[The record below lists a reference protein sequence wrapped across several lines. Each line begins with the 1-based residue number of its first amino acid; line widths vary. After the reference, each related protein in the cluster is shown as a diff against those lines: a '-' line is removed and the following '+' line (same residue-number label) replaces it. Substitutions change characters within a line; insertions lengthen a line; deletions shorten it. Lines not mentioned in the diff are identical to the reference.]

1 MPQLSCMHATKQV
14 MYATGLHRSLGRV
27 HMLQNR
33 VMYATGLHRIRIC
46 MSLSSRV
53 DIYATEQGC
62 VRHGT
67 PQNRDMCATEQGRV
81 YHRAGS
87 RMPQLSFVHATKQ
100 VTYATGLHRSL
111 GRVHMLQNRVAYA
124 TGLYRI
130 GICMSLSRVLYATV

>member
-1 MPQLSCMHATKQV
+1 MLQFSFMHATKQV
-14 MYATGLHRSLGRV
+14 MYATGLHRSLSRVSMLLNRVAYATGLHRIRICMSLSSRV

-67 PQNRDMCATEQGRV
+67 PQNRDMCVTEQQGLYVICYRTGLRTLRGSTEQGYV
-81 YHRAGS
+81 CH
-87 RMPQLSFVHATKQ
+87 
-100 VTYATGLHRSL
+100 
-111 GRVHMLQNRVAYA
+111 
-124 TGLYRI
+124 
-130 GICMSLSRVLYATV
+130 

>member
-1 MPQLSCMHATKQV
+1 MPQSRVVYATAQLYARHKAGYVCHRAPQVTKQ
-14 MYATGLHRSLGRV
+14 G
-27 HMLQNR
+27 Q
-33 VMYATGLHRIRIC
+33 
-46 MSLSSRV
+46 
-53 DIYATEQGC
+53 YATEQGC